1 MSAAV
6 ELEQLQQLRAK
17 LEERFGGVILP
28 AGLPGPARE
37 AEPGFRTGVEALD
50 RLLPG
55 GVARNA
61 VTLWTGEAGAGRTA
75 ALWSLVEGAC
85 EAGAR
90 VGVVDA
96 GRTLDASFGC
106 RGGERL
112 AGLWVV
118 RPPEGGREAEG
129 VWAVE
134 ALLRASVF
142 DLLVLDGCVPDGT
155 QGYRLRGLARE
166 RGSALLVS
174 VDVEGVTG
182 AGGLGWRADARV
194 EFRRGTGEG
203 AALSTGGSFRRRS
216 RLRATGVER
225 EVELVHEPA
234 DRLRPGA
241 PGRDRRPRAR

>member
-1 MSAAV
+1 MSAAAA
-6 ELEQLQQLRAK
+6 ELEQLRSK
-17 LEERFGGVILP
+17 LEARFGGVILP
-28 AGLPGPARE
+28 AGVPARE
-37 AEPGFRTGVEALD
+37 REERPGFRVGVEAVD
-50 RLLPG
+50 RVLPG

-75 ALWSLVEGAC
+75 ALWALVEGAC
-85 EAGAR
+85 GSGAL
-90 VGVVDA
+90 VAVVDA

-106 RGGERL
+106 AGGRRL
-112 AGLWVV
+112 EGLWVV

-129 VWAVE
+129 VWAME
-134 ALLRASVF
+134 ALLRAGVF
-142 DLLVLDGCVPDGT
+142 DLLVLDGCVPDGA

-166 RGSALLVS
+166 QSAALLVS
-174 VDVEGVTG
+174 VDVEGVRG
-182 AGGLGWRADARV
+182 VGGTGWRADARV
-194 EFRRGTGEG
+194 EFRRAGDLEGELG
-203 AALSTGGSFRRRS
+203 AGGIFRRRS

>member
-6 ELEQLQQLRAK
+6 ELEQLEQLRAK

-28 AGLPGPARE
+28 AGVPGRSRE
-37 AEPGFRTGVEALD
+37 VERGFRVGVEAVD
-50 RLLPG
+50 RVLPG

-85 EAGAR
+85 AGGAR
-90 VGVVDA
+90 VAVVDA

-106 RGGERL
+106 RGRERL
-112 AGLWVV
+112 EGLWVV
-118 RPPEGGREAEG
+118 RPPEAGREAEG
-129 VWAVE
+129 VWAME
-134 ALLRASVF
+134 ALLRAGVF
-142 DLLVLDGCVPDGT
+142 DLLVLDGCIPEGSE
-155 QGYRLRGLARE
+155 GYRLRGLARD
-166 RGSALLVS
+166 RGAALLVS
-174 VDVEGVTG
+174 VDVEGVRG
-182 AGGLGWRADARV
+182 AGGPGWRADARV
-194 EFRRGTGEG
+194 EFRRASGADGE
-203 AALSTGGSFRRRS
+203 LSVGGSFRRRS

>member
-6 ELEQLQQLRAK
+6 ELEQLRAK
-17 LEERFGGVILP
+17 LEERFGRVILP
-28 AGLPGPARE
+28 AGLPGRARE
-37 AEPGFRTGVEALD
+37 VEPGFRIGVEALD

-85 EAGAR
+85 GGGAR

-106 RGGERL
+106 RAGERL
-112 AGLWVV
+112 EGLWVV
-118 RPPEGGREAEG
+118 RAPEGGREAEG
-129 VWAVE
+129 VWAME
-134 ALLRASVF
+134 ALLRAGVF
-142 DLLVLDGCVPDGT
+142 DLLVLDGCVPDGA

-166 RGSALLVS
+166 QGAALLVS
-174 VDVEGVTG
+174 VDLEGGRG
-182 AGGLGWRADARV
+182 AGGMGWRADARL
-194 EFRRGTGEG
+194 EFRRAGGVEGE
-203 AALSTGGSFRRRS
+203 LSVGGSFRRRS